1 VSELQAHSPL
11 GASGAYRWM
20 VCPGSVGHSA
30 GVIDPES
37 EFAAL
42 GTAAHALASLCL
54 TSGDE
59 IDAWL
64 LIGEWVYEGEIVGPG
79 PSPEDMPHLEQ
90 VIHIDKGM
98 ADAVQVYLNAV
109 RYEHPDQNQGNTWV
123 ERKFHC
129 PDIHELFYGTAD
141 FVHYDEAKSTLHVWD
156 YKHGAG
162 IVVDVFANP
171 QLMYYACGA
180 LTDLRLWKVAKRIV
194 LHVAQPRGWHSDGP
208 LREWSITK
216 GELANWL
223 DDVLVPAMDRAQTS
237 TDTASGDHCRFCPAR
252 WRACPQL
259 VADEKELTKLM
270 AKMKEKGGAKKLSHK
285 DIARL
290 LDLGEVMKISIKA
303 ARENGFARAEGGA
316 KIPGWKL
323 VKARSNREFK
333 ETAEK
338 AAIKKFGK
346 DKAFTTPELKSPA
359 KIDTL
364 PGGKKFTTEYAFK
377 PEKGM
382 QLVQAS
388 DARNEAG
395 PSTRSMFKPQHNN

>member
-1 VSELQAHSPL
+1 MSELQAHSPL

-20 VCPGSVGHSA
+20 VCPGSVGNSE

-37 EFAAL
+37 EFAAV
-42 GTAAHALASLCL
+42 GTAAHTLASDCL
-54 TSGDE
+54 ESAK
-59 IDAWL
+59 DAWPF
-64 LIGEWVYEGEIVGPG
+64 IGSWYDGQDIIPAGTPCDG
-79 PSPEDMPHLEQ
+79 ALE
-90 VIHIDKGM
+90 VDKDM
-98 ADAVQVYLNAV
+98 ADAVQVYLDAV
-109 RYEHPDQNQGNTWV
+109 RYEYPDQNQGNTWV

-141 FVHYDEAKSTLHVWD
+141 FIHYDKANSKLHVWD

-162 IVVDVFANP
+162 IVVDVWGNP

-180 LTDLRLWKVAKRIV
+180 LEDLGLWDDVNDIV

-208 LREWSITK
+208 IREWSLTTEQLLSWM
-216 GELANWL
+216 G
-223 DDVLVPAMDRAQTS
+223 DVLVPAMNRAQTS

-259 VADEKELTKLM
+259 VADEKELTELM
-270 AKMKEKGGAKKLSHK
+270 AKMKKKGGAKKLSNK

-316 KIPGWKL
+316 EIPGWKL

-346 DKAFTTPELKSPA
+346 AKAFTTPELKSPA
-359 KIDTL
+359 KIDKL